1 VDTNASGASKAGA
14 SEERIAAVLD
24 FRSSS
29 LFSEAE
35 RVAFELAEAMT
46 VTPPAVTDKLFAR
59 LREVYSEEQM
69 VEMAAV
75 IKLENFRNRFNRCFG
90 VEPNGFY
97 GKLGELLESAGL

>member
-1 VDTNASGASKAGA
+1 VDINASGASKGGA

-24 FRSSS
+24 FRRSN
-29 LFSEAE
+29 LFSDAE

-46 VTPPAVTDKLFAR
+46 VTPQAVTDDLYAR

-75 IKLENFRNRFNRCFG
+75 IALENFRSRFNRCFG